1 MYPSGS
7 SASGSPYFPNTV
19 GSLPARSSPQLSS
32 PFQTAYAPSGDPFS
46 TAFTPRPLPQS
57 PAGHGSPSSSSYMEH
72 NAGVTGRQA
81 GQLVRSL
88 RENKE
93 AEAAQAALAPVPVA
107 ARGAYAGDRGF
118 LSSDVGASWPGS
130 PQTLAATAASPAEL
144 TELAQEVTAKEME
157 LKVLRQQ
164 AETTQRDA
172 DRLRSQLRDA
182 NLHLTQ
188 ASGSVSTLSAKVEA
202 TAGRVHTVLDASA
215 QRMQEQIMGYRRRL
229 ERMKC
234 ELTEKDEDI
243 QHLQRVIVAGN
254 DKVSGHR
261 DRVTAAQQATA
272 QDFSALDQGAVKQ
285 AAGNMKEVSLARIEQ
300 EKANTV
306 LARERRAA
314 LEQLDA
320 LDADVARLQDYIRN
334 AEQKGRHHATESV
347 RRQQHLD
354 AMLMEERMV
363 ASVAQ
368 LGAERALE
376 QRRHGTTEAQ
386 LLEQRIGGER
396 SKKATKSGKAQAYD
410 AVERDAAQGQAQ
422 LQALTEFVRLVSQT
436 LRGPD
441 GTARGRV
448 APPDRVDH
456 EVDAWIRRARQSGAP
471 VPPIERVGPGEYMVG
486 GQPLHATLSSG
497 GKLCARMPD
506 GGLLPM
512 DDYFR
517 AMEELR
523 RQEATS
529 TPSMQSSMAP
539 PAYVDAGP
547 KPLHALVSPMNVRG
561 AAVPQSA

>member
-19 GSLPARSSPQLSS
+19 GSLPGSSPQLSS
-32 PFQTAYAPSGDPFS
+32 PFQTAYAPGGDPFS
-46 TAFTPRPLPQS
+46 TAFTPRPLPPT
-57 PAGHGSPSSSSYMEH
+57 PAGPGSPSSSSYMAH
-72 NAGVTGRQA
+72 SAGVTGDQA
-81 GQLVRSL
+81 DQLVRSL
-88 RENKE
+88 RQTKA
-93 AEAAQAALAPVPVA
+93 AEAAQAAGATDAHVVA
-107 ARGAYAGDRGF
+107 TAYVGDRGF
-118 LSSDVGASWPGS
+118 MSPDAAGVSRPASSGA
-130 PQTLAATAASPAEL
+130 PQAAAMPPAEL
-144 TELAQEVTAKEME
+144 AGLAQEVTAKEME

-182 NLHLTQ
+182 NFQLTK

-215 QRMQEQIMGYRRRL
+215 QLVQEQIMGYRRRL
-229 ERMKC
+229 ERMKY

-243 QHLQRVIVAGN
+243 QHLQRVIADGN

-261 DRVTAAQQATA
+261 DRVVAAQQGQA
-272 QDFSALDQGAVKQ
+272 QDLGEQGQGAVEK
-285 AAGNMKEVSLARIEQ
+285 ATGSWKEASVARIEQ

-306 LARERRAA
+306 LARERRSA
-314 LEQLDA
+314 LEQLDK
-320 LDADVARLQDYIRN
+320 LDEGIAALQDHIRS
-334 AEQKGRHHATESV
+334 AEQKGRHHAAESV

-354 AMLMEERMV
+354 ALLMEERMV
-363 ASVAQ
+363 ASIAQ
-368 LGAERALE
+368 LGVERAQE
-376 QRRHGTTEAQ
+376 QRRSGAAEAQ
-386 LLEQRIGGER
+386 LLEQRLGEER

-410 AVERDAAQGQAQ
+410 AVERDAAQGQAT

-441 GTARGRV
+441 ALSRGRA

-456 EVDAWIRRARQSGAP
+456 EVDAWVRRVEQSGAA
-471 VPPIERVGPGEYMVG
+471 VPPLERVGAGEYTVG

-512 DDYFR
+512 DDYFQ
-517 AMEELR
+517 AMEER
-523 RQEATS
+523 RRKEAATIS
-529 TPSMQSSMAP
+529 NPLQSSMAP
-539 PAYVDAGP
+539 HAYVDAGP
-547 KPLHALVSPMNVRG
+547 KPLNVLVSPMNIRG
-561 AAVPQSA
+561 AAAQRA

>member
-1 MYPSGS
+1 MYPSAS
-7 SASGSPYFPNTV
+7 SASGAPYFPNTV
-19 GSLPARSSPQLSS
+19 GSLPAGSSPRLPS
-32 PFQTAYAPSGDPFS
+32 PFETAYAPGGDPFS
-46 TAFTPRPLPQS
+46 TAFTPRPVPQP
-57 PAGHGSPSSSSYMEH
+57 PAGSGSPSSSSYMAH
-72 NAGVTGRQA
+72 SAGVTGHQA
-81 GQLVRSL
+81 DQLMRSL
-88 RENKE
+88 RQSKE
-93 AEAAQAALAPVPVA
+93 AEAAQAAPASGPVA
-107 ARGAYAGDRGF
+107 ARGAYAGDRGI
-118 LSSDVGASWPGS
+118 LSPDAAGPSRPGS
-130 PQTLAATAASPAEL
+130 RPAIVASPAEL
-144 TELAQEVTAKEME
+144 ASLAQEVTAKEME

-164 AETTQRDA
+164 AEATQRDA

-182 NLHLTQ
+182 NLHLTK

-215 QRMQEQIMGYRRRL
+215 QHMQDQIMGYRRRL
-229 ERMKC
+229 ERMKY

-254 DKVSGHR
+254 EKVSGHR
-261 DRVTAAQQATA
+261 DRVAAAQQGQL
-272 QDFSALDQGAVKQ
+272 QDLDEQDQGAAQK
-285 AAGNMKEVSLARIEQ
+285 AAGSWKEASVARIEQ
-300 EKANTV
+300 EQANTV
-306 LARERRAA
+306 LARERRSA

-320 LDADVARLQDYIRN
+320 LDGDIAALQDLIRN
-334 AEQKGRHHATESV
+334 AELKGRHHAAESA

-354 AMLMEERMV
+354 AMLMEGRMV
-363 ASVAQ
+363 SSVSQ

-376 QRRHGTTEAQ
+376 QRRHGTAEAQ
-386 LLEQRIGGER
+386 LLEKRIGEER

-441 GTARGRV
+441 GAARGRAA

-456 EVDAWIRRARQSGAP
+456 EVDAWIRRVQQSGAP
-471 VPPIERVGPGEYMVG
+471 VPPLERVGPGEYAFG

-517 AMEELR
+517 AMEERR
-523 RQEATS
+523 RQEASALS
-529 TPSMQSSMAP
+529 TPLQSSMAP
-539 PAYVDAGP
+539 HAYVDAGP
-547 KPLHALVSPMNVRG
+547 RPLVSPMNIRG
-561 AAVPQSA
+561 AAAQRA